1 MNSVRLIPYNQIIRQ
16 QVRNYIT
23 KKFYEIPYDEQYES
37 RDFYRSTAEITK
49 KINIPDKIS
58 EDLKNI
64 LVQLNP
70 NDFGYLGYSKKK
82 YRCKTRE
89 EVEID
94 KKYPLG

>member
-49 KINIPDKIS
+49 KINIPD
-58 EDLKNI
+58 
-64 LVQLNP
+64 
-70 NDFGYLGYSKKK
+70 
-82 YRCKTRE
+82 
-89 EVEID
+89 
-94 KKYPLG
+94 

>member
-58 EDLKNI
+58 EEL
-64 LVQLNP
+64 
-70 NDFGYLGYSKKK
+70 
-82 YRCKTRE
+82 
-89 EVEID
+89 
-94 KKYPLG
+94 